1 MRERITIAVGIDDS
15 WSANGAVDWALY
27 ESGLSAASIRVLHVV
42 GDRPPAG
49 LFHDGRGATEAGKR
63 LVADVRE
70 YLDHRDSNG
79 LHTAVVLSGTPAHIL
94 AQSTGNDRM
103 LVVGRHG
110 RGMLGR
116 LLIGSTAEAVAYGA
130 ETAVVVV
137 PPKWSPGDRDA
148 PIVVGVDELE
158 YCESAVDFAVGLAG
172 ERRAPVRLV
181 HVWDIPTM
189 FTGDEPDTAG
199 TAETARRYYGDR
211 LDATVRRCRDKYP
224 GVSIEAELRRG
235 HPVAGLTDAGREAGA
250 QLLVVGGRSHR
261 RMMALLLGGTARGI
275 LQHATGP
282 TAIVHQP
289 GTRPAQT

>member
-1 MRERITIAVGIDDS
+1 MRERISIAVGVDDS

-49 LFHDGRGATEAGKR
+49 LFLDGAAATEAGKR

-70 YLDHRDSNG
+70 YLDHHDGVG

-94 AQSTGNDRM
+94 ARSTVNDRM

-116 LLIGSTAEAVAYGA
+116 LLIGSTAEAVAYEAG
-130 ETAVVVV
+130 TAVVVV

-158 YCESAVDFAVGLAG
+158 RCESAIDFAVGLAT
-172 ERRAPVRLV
+172 ERGAPVRLV
-181 HVWDIPTM
+181 HIWDVPTM
-189 FTGDEPDTAG
+189 FTGDDAAAAG
-199 TAETARRYYGDR
+199 AVETAHHYFGDR
-211 LDATVRRCRDKYP
+211 LDATVRRCRDTYP
-224 GVSIEAELRRG
+224 GVSIDAELRRG
-235 HPVAGLTDAGREAGA
+235 HPVAGLTDAAREAGA

-261 RMMALLLGGTARGI
+261 RMVAMLLGGTARGI
-275 LQHATGP
+275 LQHAAGP

-289 GTRPAQT
+289 GTQPVQT